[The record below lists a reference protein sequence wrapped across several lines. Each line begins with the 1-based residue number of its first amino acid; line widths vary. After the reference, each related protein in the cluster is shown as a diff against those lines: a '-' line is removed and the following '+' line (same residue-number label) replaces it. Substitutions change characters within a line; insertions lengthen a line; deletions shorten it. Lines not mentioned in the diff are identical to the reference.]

1 VITVIII
8 IVITVDGL
16 LHISPIIARLFWIF
30 ASLSHKR
37 VDPFINKTFYN
48 MLIKLL
54 SAGRAAIVV
63 KLLHAKIIDR
73 NYTKDFISQTICRDY
88 YETAKEGLYSLLPW
102 WLMGLSK
109 SWNKLIDSLL
119 DPLQNAPFNKHLAYL
134 LLDHLLINLFP
145 EITIQQP
152 FSES

>member
-1 VITVIII
+1 MIII
-8 IVITVDGL
+8 IIITVDGL

-30 ASLSHKR
+30 ASLLHKR
-37 VDPFINKTFYN
+37 MDPLINTIFYN

-54 SAGRAAIVV
+54 SADRAAIIV

-73 NYTKDFISQTICRDY
+73 NYMKDFTSQTRCRDY
-88 YETAKEGLYSLLPW
+88 YKTAKEGLYSLLPW

-109 SWNKLIDSLL
+109 PWNKLIDSLL

-145 EITIQQP
+145 EVTIQQ
-152 FSES
+152 SLLES

>member
-1 VITVIII
+1 MIII

-37 VDPFINKTFYN
+37 MDPLINTIFYN

-54 SAGRAAIVV
+54 SAGRATIVV
-63 KLLHAKIIDR
+63 KLLHAKIVDR
-73 NYTKDFISQTICRDY
+73 TYMKDFASQTRYRD
-88 YETAKEGLYSLLPW
+88 YETAKKELYSLLPW

-109 SWNKLIDSLL
+109 PWNKLIDSLL
-119 DPLQNAPFNKHLAYL
+119 DPLQNAPFNKHLAYF

-145 EITIQQP
+145 EVTTQQ
-152 FSES
+152 FLSES